1 MSAITSRDGRWWPRL
16 SPAFTDTARSH
27 AGDLIAGAVLF
38 LGTSFA
44 VGRVFRYPF
53 DDEVYN
59 LRIVETKS
67 AWQVVTFFLGGNDIH
82 PPLSYLFNKAL
93 DGLGAG
99 ATGMRLASV
108 TLTLLA
114 LLLFHA
120 LALMRLR
127 ACGDEPSIQ
136 TRLAAVLLFGLC
148 ALAVSQGDALRWYP
162 LFAAE
167 VALAVV
173 LYVAA
178 GNRAT
183 QVWAAV
189 FLGLAVSTNFL
200 GFVVAAPF
208 VLYRYGSEKQPLRG
222 DAALWIAGLSGAAA
236 GLVTMAALIA
246 HPHQVTAQLHF
257 APLTAYL
264 ANGLGFFGGHALGIG
279 RAWLVVPSA
288 VIAAMA
294 IVAAIDRRRP
304 SDPANLLAMLV
315 AAVLP
320 LPLLGFV
327 DPRSYLYLAPV
338 MTALIVLYLA
348 RIERARPTYAMAMT
362 ALLLLGSVVAIAHVQ
377 GTSHPFKRNAA
388 VPYAEVIGLI
398 QANAIAPALVLSMDT
413 TLVYILDH
421 EMDRAAQCVMEARM
435 RGRCD
440 LSAGYASVLVVSSH
454 SNYAN
459 RPGVMARVK
468 ETIEAATAGR
478 RKVATYAAGRDD
490 DAALKTRLTGTPL
503 DAALM
508 RIDVYR

>member
-1 MSAITSRDGRWWPRL
+1 MAAVTSGNGRWWPRL
-16 SPAFTDTARSH
+16 SPAFIDTARIH

-38 LGTSFA
+38 LATSFA

-59 LRIVETKS
+59 LRIVETKT
-67 AWQVVTFFLGGNDIH
+67 AGQVVTFFLGGNDIH

-99 ATGMRLASV
+99 AAGMRLASLA
-108 TLTLLA
+108 LTLLA
-114 LLLFHA
+114 LLLFHTFA
-120 LALMRLR
+120 LTRLR
-127 ACGDEPSIQ
+127 AGDREPSMQ

-178 GNRAT
+178 GNGAA
-183 QVWAAV
+183 QVLAAGL
-189 FLGLAVSTNFL
+189 LGLAVSTNFL

-208 VLYRYGSEKQPLRG
+208 VLYRYVCEKHPLRG
-222 DAALWIAGLSGAAA
+222 DAALWIAGLAGAGA
-236 GLVTMAALIA
+236 GLVTAAALIA

-264 ANGLGFFGGHALGIG
+264 ANALGFFGGHALGIG
-279 RAWLVVPSA
+279 RAWLVVPTA

-294 IVAAIDRRRP
+294 VVVAIDRRRP

-327 DPRSYLYLAPV
+327 DPRSR
-338 MTALIVLYLA
+338 TGDDGI
-348 RIERARPTYAMAMT
+348 
-362 ALLLLGSVVAIAHVQ
+362 
-377 GTSHPFKRNAA
+377 
-388 VPYAEVIGLI
+388 
-398 QANAIAPALVLSMDT
+398 
-413 TLVYILDH
+413 
-421 EMDRAAQCVMEARM
+421 DRAVSRAHRTRAPDL
-435 RGRCD
+435 CD
-440 LSAGYASVLVVSSH
+440 GDD
-454 SNYAN
+454 
-459 RPGVMARVK
+459 G
-468 ETIEAATAGR
+468 
-478 RKVATYAAGRDD
+478 AAGVGLGGGDRPCAGNVASLQAQRRRAIRRCGRLHPGQRHRSGSGAEHGY
-490 DAALKTRLTGTPL
+490 DAGLYPRP
-503 DAALM
+503 
-508 RIDVYR
+508 